1 MDFSYMLL
9 IGSAAGIVYTLA
21 GYPWL
26 LTRRRRRTRGPAAK
40 DLAFQTTVTVVMAV
54 HNGESMIR
62 QKLDTLLGLDYPAHL
77 IDIIVVSDGSTDRTE
92 EIVAEFADQRV
103 RLLVVPRG
111 GKAAALNH
119 GLAAA
124 TGEVIFFT
132 DVRQPLERSCLRHLV
147 ANFADP
153 AVGAVTGEMVLRRGD
168 NGEQADMDL
177 YWRYEIWARK
187 RHSEI
192 DSLFNT
198 TGCIYA
204 MRRSL
209 TAPLPPDTLTD
220 DAVMPLRAFFRG
232 YRVIFD
238 PAAIAY
244 DYPAVPGT
252 EFQRRFRTLA
262 GLWQVHAR
270 FPELFTARNRMR
282 FHFLSHKLT
291 RLTLPWLLLLFLI
304 ATIALP
310 PHSRLR
316 AGLLIAAG
324 FWMILSVAN
333 GSVPPGWRI
342 RRLTS
347 PAQTFFVLNV
357 AALCSVAVFFVPPTR
372 LWKQTRVQT
381 SAETPAA

>member
-1 MDFSYMLL
+1 MDFSYVLL
-9 IGSAAGIVYTLA
+9 AFSGALIIYTLA

-26 LTRRRRRTRGPAAK
+26 LTRKRRRTRRPVAK
-40 DLAFQTTVTVVMAV
+40 DLSFRTTVTVVMAV

-62 QKLDTLLGLDYPAHL
+62 KKLETLLGLDYPAEL
-77 IDIIVVSDGSTDRTE
+77 VDIIVVSDGSTDRTE
-92 EIVAEFADQRV
+92 DIVREFAGQRV
-103 RLLVVPRG
+103 RLVVAPRG

-124 TGEVIFFT
+124 TGEIIFFT
-132 DVRQPLERSCLRHLV
+132 DVRQPLEPACLRHLV

-153 AVGAVTGEMVLRRGD
+153 TVGAVTGEMVLLRGD
-168 NGEQADMDL
+168 DGEQADMDL

-220 DAVMPLRAFFRG
+220 DAVMPLRAFFQG

-244 DYPAVPGT
+244 DYPAVAGT

-270 FPELFTARNRMR
+270 FPELFTSRNRMR

-291 RLTLPWLLLLFLI
+291 RLTLPWMLLLFLI
-304 ATIALP
+304 SAVALP
-310 PHSRLR
+310 PSPLR
-316 AGLLIAAG
+316 AVLLGAAA

-333 GSVPPGWRI
+333 ASVPPGWRL

-357 AALCSVAVFFVPPTR
+357 AALSAVAVFFVPATR
-372 LWKQTRVQT
+372 LWKQTRVQA
-381 SAETPAA
+381 SAENPAL